1 MKRKKKKDVILQR
14 EQPQT
19 QMYSVSWTLPPEKE
33 KALRASAADTNV
45 FLSQQLNENLLIMV
59 NRGVYMS
66 L

>member
-19 QMYSVSWTLPPEKE
+19 QMYSVTLTLPPEE
-33 KALRASAADTNV
+33 KALWASAAHTNV